1 MSTQKNTHCGGGKRI
16 DFTTASID
24 FTTAALEMGE
34 EGRLIADMDRG
45 INAQ

>member
-1 MSTQKNTHCGGGKRI
+1 MEKLICGMKRI
-16 DFTTASID
+16 V